1 MEWVETTGRTVEE
14 AKDEALD
21 RLGVDEQDAEFD
33 VVEEPRPG
41 LFGRMRGEARVRAR
55 VTPKAPPPKQERR
68 ERKRRDRPA
77 AKSGAGTATEPAE
90 VEAEPVTAGKGRG
103 RRAAAPEPAA
113 VGAGAPAGG
122 RRGGGRRGSR
132 DDGASETEAS
142 DAAVEVER
150 NPREDRHVGEN
161 VTVDQQADIMAEFLE
176 GLTSAFGYDATIVRT
191 TVDEETV
198 ELNLEGEDLGLLIGP
213 KGATLAAVQDLAR
226 TVVQRTATGTH
237 EGRVR
242 IDVSGY
248 RQRRRDALERFTQQ
262 VAAQVI
268 ESGEQKALEP
278 MAAVDRKV
286 VHDTVNEIDGV
297 VTTSEGEEPRRRVVI
312 LPATD

>member
-68 ERKRRDRPA
+68 DRKRRDRPA
-77 AKSGAGTATEPAE
+77 ARAGSGTTTESVE

-103 RRAAAPEPAA
+103 RRTAAPEPVA
-113 VGAGAPAGG
+113 AGAVAGG

-132 DDGASETEAS
+132 DEAASESETSEPAG
-142 DAAVEVER
+142 EVER
-150 NPREDRHVGEN
+150 TPREDRYVGEN

-176 GLTSAFGYDATIVRT
+176 GLTKAFGYEATIART

-312 LPATD
+312 LPAAD